1 MQKDAFYFFEALYVV
16 ESLVDE
22 LSLIGTHGAASET
35 STFRAG
41 AQGGSNR
48 KINTDF
54 DFITS

>member
-1 MQKDAFYFFEALYVV
+1 MV

-54 DFITS
+54 AFITS